1 MRWRLS
7 QLAYNVEVGNL
18 GMTDLSPRERLQKLA
33 RETGISL
40 RELQRHAEVWRVW
53 MVPGEDGKTP
63 SERIEEHMAA
73 SEQQEEGRE

>member
-53 MVPGEDGKTP
+53 MLPG
-63 SERIEEHMAA
+63 
-73 SEQQEEGRE
+73 EQQEEGRE

>member
-1 MRWRLS
+1 
-7 QLAYNVEVGNL
+7 
-18 GMTDLSPRERLQKLA
+18 LA

-53 MVPGEDGKTP
+53 MLPGEDGKTP